1 MVPARIERQRV
12 PKGCK
17 RALAL
22 PQHSRKTSRRC
33 PLGCL
38 SAFEPTKGPGAPD
51 RTTAMEDENPAL
63 DAGSRCANRFDAI
76 LFRQGH
82 ARAVRAF
89 FDLHGPLLCRPLEAL
104 GLHRAVVGS

>member
-1 MVPARIERQRV
+1 MGPARIERQGDT
-12 PKGCK
+12 KGCTGS
-17 RALAL
+17 LTL
-22 PQHSRKTSRRC
+22 TQHSRKTSRRC

-63 DAGSRCANRFDAI
+63 DAGSRCTHRFDAV

-89 FDLHGPLLCRPLEAL
+89 FYLPGLTLLWR
-104 GLHRAVVGS
+104 